1 MISSSLSRSVRSFS
15 TQEGEVCLRGPPR
28 FQRFRFTNSRRWN
41 PPPSLEAR
49 WMLNHSRNGTSPIDP
64 TLPNFFIV
72 GAPKAGTTSLCYY
85 VGQHP
90 DVYMSP
96 IKEPSYFA

>member
-1 MISSSLSRSVRSFS
+1 
-15 TQEGEVCLRGPPR
+15 
-28 FQRFRFTNSRRWN
+28 
-41 PPPSLEAR
+41 
-49 WMLNHSRNGTSPIDP
+49 MLNHSRNGTSPIDP

-90 DVYMSP
+90 DVYVSP
-96 IKEPSYFA
+96 IKSRIISREEIRLGNIDAQWQHWAQRDARAGGAS